1 MAGEVNGR
9 LTRSRAVT
17 RLDTFTD
24 AAFAFA
30 VTMLAISIDEIP
42 GTYPE
47 LIEALKGAPA
57 FIISFAMLLLYWR
70 AHQNWSQRYGLD
82 DLPSVL
88 LTAALIVIVM
98 IYVYPLKI
106 MFGAAMGAVSGG
118 WLPSNFDIETA
129 GQFRVVTTI
138 FSVGFAGLTG
148 IISALYLHAWRKRE
162 ALGMPPVESFDT
174 AAESLAWAIVA
185 CWGVLSILLAWTLS
199 DTWLPLAI
207 WIYCALA
214 VFGPVFEL
222 VQRRIVRKRFGSP
235 SEVS

>member
-1 MAGEVNGR
+1 MAAPR
-9 LTRSRAVT
+9 RSRAVT

-42 GTYPE
+42 SSYPE
-47 LIEALKGAPA
+47 LIMALKGAPA

-70 AHQNWSQRYGLD
+70 AHQNWSERYGLD

-106 MFGAAMGAVSGG
+106 MFGAAMDAISSG
-118 WLPSNFDIETA
+118 WLPSNFDIDSA

-138 FSVGFAGLTG
+138 FSVGFASLSG
-148 IISALYLHAWRKRE
+148 IIAALYLHAWRKRE
-162 ALGMPPVESFDT
+162 ELGMSGPESFDT

-185 CWGVLSILLAWTLS
+185 GWGVLSILLAWTLS
-199 DTWLPLAI
+199 REWVPLAV
-207 WIYCALA
+207 WIYCGLA
-214 VFGPVFEL
+214 VFGPAFDFF
-222 VQRRIVRKRFGSP
+222 QRRVARKRFGSAA
-235 SEVS
+235 